1 MSPAVPVSRIY
12 RAVAVLLACVLAV
25 FALGATGGC
34 SQTEKQVGEAIA
46 QGIQSDMEELAALTS
61 ESAAAL
67 FPSAYTSELQAAG
80 VDPVTVYGPMFVD
93 LTYGVDA
100 IEVEGET
107 ATVTLTVSNKDLTAA
122 MQQYTATI
130 TNELATQASR
140 DAFAALGEVALTQ
153 HMAQVL
159 SQCIQG
165 TTAKVSTTL
174 ELTYVKSG
182 SSWVLQDSA
191 QLTAA
196 LLGGLNAQLAANPG
210 DALLQST
217 EAVAS
222 QNVLAA
228 QAQLAAVTEPAA

>member
-1 MSPAVPVSRIY
+1 
-12 RAVAVLLACVLAV
+12 
-25 FALGATGGC
+25 
-34 SQTEKQVGEAIA
+34 
-46 QGIQSDMEELAALTS
+46 
-61 ESAAAL
+61 
-67 FPSAYTSELQAAG
+67 
-80 VDPVTVYGPMFVD
+80 
-93 LTYGVDA
+93 
-100 IEVEGET
+100 
-107 ATVTLTVSNKDLTAA
+107 
-122 MQQYTATI
+122 
-130 TNELATQASR
+130 
-140 DAFAALGEVALTQ
+140 
-153 HMAQVL
+153 MAQVL